1 MKRLR
6 WQILIVI
13 LALGAIAV
21 LLYTQKPVTSE
32 IIAEEPEP
40 VAGGAYTEAL
50 IGEFSRFNPV
60 LDFYNS
66 VDRDIDRL
74 LFSSLVRFDA
84 TGLAQADL
92 AESWGI
98 SRDGTVYNV
107 SLNPEA
113 IWHDGEPVTANDVVF
128 TVDLLRSPELPI
140 PDDLLRM
147 WEDIEVEAVDDHWV
161 QFRLPEPFSP
171 FLDYLAFGI
180 LPAHLLDTLT
190 PDELIDAPF
199 NLAPVGSG
207 PYRFQQML
215 VEDGNIVGVALVAF
229 EDHHGGRPFIDE
241 IKFRYYPDDIA
252 ALNTYRA
259 EEIQGIGQITPQ
271 AFGDTSLDADLNLYT
286 GRLPRLS
293 IIFLNLDNPDATFFQ
308 DVKIR
313 RALLMGINRQRLID
327 RVLTGQAAIA
337 DGPILPNTWAHYEG
351 IERIPFNADEALKLI
366 KEAGYT
372 IPASGG
378 NARENEDGVRLTFTL
393 AHPDTAE
400 HGELAELIQQH
411 WLDLGIDVKLEAVPY
426 EELIDDYLNARLYD
440 AALVDISLSRTPD
453 PDPYPFWHQ
462 TQSTNGQNYSMWNDR
477 QASEYLEQAR
487 IIVDPA
493 ERARLYRNFQVRFV
507 NELPALPLYHPM
519 YTYAVN
525 EQVQGVRMGPLFD
538 TSDRFATIQSWYLFF
553 ETGTGVEA
561 TSTPSP

>member
-13 LALGAIAV
+13 LALGAIAI
-21 LLYTQKPVTSE
+21 LLFSQKPISPV

-50 IGEFSRFNPV
+50 IGEFSRLNPV

-66 VDRDIDRL
+66 VDRDVDRL
-74 LFSSLVRFDA
+74 LFSSLIRFDA

-107 SLNPEA
+107 SLNPDA
-113 IWHDGEPVTANDVVF
+113 VWHDGEPVTAADVVF

-140 PDDLLRM
+140 PEDLLRM
-147 WEDIEVEAVDDHWV
+147 WEDIEVEALDDHLV

-171 FLDYLAFGI
+171 FLDYLTFGI

-215 VEDGNIVGVALVAF
+215 VEDDQIAGVSLIAF

-241 IKFRYYPDDIA
+241 LNFRYYADDVA
-252 ALNTYRA
+252 ALEAYQA
-259 EEIQGIGQITPQ
+259 EEVQGIGQITPE
-271 AFGDTSLDADLNLYT
+271 AFGGTSPDADLNLYT

-293 IIFLNLDNPDATFFQ
+293 IIFLNLDNPDVPFFQ
-308 DVKIR
+308 EVDIR

-337 DGPILPNTWAHYEG
+337 DGPILPNTWAHYDG
-351 IERIPFNADEALKLI
+351 IERIPFNAEEALKLI
-366 KEAGYT
+366 KESGYT
-372 IPASGG
+372 IPAAGG
-378 NARENEDGVRLTFTL
+378 DARVNEDGVRLEFTL

-400 HGELAELIQQH
+400 HTAIAEMIQQM
-411 WLDLGIDVKLEAVPY
+411 WMELGIEVDLTAVPY
-426 EELIDDYLNARLYD
+426 EELIEGYLDTRLYD

-462 TQSTNGQNYSMWNDR
+462 TQATGGQNYAMWNDR

-487 IIVDPA
+487 IIVDPV

-538 TSDRFATIQSWYLFF
+538 TSDRFATLQSWYLFF
-553 ETGTGVEA
+553 EVGTGIEE
-561 TSTPSP
+561 TETPVP

>member
-21 LLYTQKPVTSE
+21 LLFSQKPVVTE
-32 IIAEEPEP
+32 TPFEAPEP
-40 VAGGAYTEAL
+40 IAGGVYTEAL
-50 IGEFSRFNPV
+50 IGEFVRFNPV
-60 LDFYNS
+60 LDFFNAA
-66 VDRDIDRL
+66 DRDADRL
-74 LFSSLVRFDA
+74 IFSSLVRFDA

-107 SLNPEA
+107 SLNPDA
-113 IWHDGEPVTANDVVF
+113 VWHDGEPVTAADVVY
-128 TVDLLRSPELPI
+128 TVEMLRSPELPI
-140 PDDLLRM
+140 PDDLLHL
-147 WEDIEVEAVDDHWV
+147 WEDIEIEALDDHWV

-171 FLDYLAFGI
+171 FLDYLTFGVLPVHI
-180 LPAHLLDTLT
+180 LGGLT

-199 NLAPVGSG
+199 NLEPVGSG
-207 PYRFQQML
+207 PYRFNRMI
-215 VEDGNIVGVALVAF
+215 VEGGEIAGASLLAF

-241 IKFRYYPDDIA
+241 ITFRYYLDDIA
-252 ALNTYRA
+252 ALEAYRA
-259 EEIQGIGQITPQ
+259 GEVQGIGRITPE
-271 AFGDTSLDADLNLYT
+271 AFGGTSLDSDMNLYT
-286 GRLPRLS
+286 ARLPRLS
-293 IIFLNLDNPDATFFQ
+293 IIFLNLDNPDMPFFQ
-308 DVKIR
+308 DVDIR

-327 RVLTGQAAIA
+327 RVLSGQAAIA

-351 IERIPFNADEALKLI
+351 IQRVPFLPDGALKII

-372 IPASGG
+372 IPAEGG
-378 NARENEDGVRLTFTL
+378 TARVNEDGIRLAFTL
-393 AHPDTAE
+393 AHPDTLA
-400 HGELAELIQQH
+400 HTALAEMIQRN
-411 WLDLGIDVKLEAVPY
+411 WVDLGIDVDLLSVPY
-426 EELIDDYLNARLYD
+426 EVLIEDYLDSRLYE

-462 TQSTNGQNYSMWNDR
+462 TQATNGQNYSMWNDR

-493 ERARLYRNFQVRFV
+493 ERARLYRNFQVRYA
-507 NELPALPLYHPM
+507 NEMPALPLHHPM

-525 EQVQGVRMGPLFD
+525 DQLQGVRMGPLFD
-538 TSDRFATIQSWYLFF
+538 SSDRFATILSWYLFF
-553 ETGTGVEA
+553 ESSTGVDEA
-561 TSTPSP
+561 VTPNP

>member
-13 LALGAIAV
+13 LALGAIAI
-21 LLYTQKPVTSE
+21 LLISQKPASPE
-32 IIAEEPEP
+32 ILAESPEP
-40 VAGGAYTEAL
+40 VAGGAYSEAL

-66 VDRDIDRL
+66 VDRDVNRL
-74 LFSSLVRFDA
+74 IFSSLVRFDA
-84 TGLAQADL
+84 TGLAQPDL

-98 SRDGTVYNV
+98 SRDNTIYNV
-107 SLNPEA
+107 SLNPA
-113 IWHDGEPVTANDVVF
+113 ALWHDGEPVTAHDVIF

-140 PDDLLRM
+140 PDDLLSM
-147 WEDIEVEAVDDHWV
+147 WEDIEVEAIDDHWV

-171 FLDYLAFGI
+171 FLDYLTFGI
-180 LPAHLLDTLT
+180 LPAHLLESLT

-207 PYRFQQML
+207 PYRFNQMQ
-215 VEDGNIVGVALVAF
+215 VEDGRIAGVSLLAF
-229 EDHHGGRPFIDE
+229 DDHHGGRTFIDE
-241 IKFRYYPDDIA
+241 INFRYYSDDVA
-252 ALNTYRA
+252 ALEAYRA
-259 EEIQGIGQITPQ
+259 EEVQGIGQITPI
-271 AFGDTSLDADLNLYT
+271 AFADSPLDADLNLYT

-293 IIFLNLDNPDATFFQ
+293 IIFLNLDNPDVPFFQ
-308 DVKIR
+308 EANIR
-313 RALLMGINRQRLID
+313 RALLMGINRQRIID
-327 RVLTGQAAIA
+327 RELTGQAAIA
-337 DGPILPNTWAHYEG
+337 DGPILPNTWAHYQG
-351 IERIPFNADEALKLI
+351 IERIPYNADEALKMI
-366 KEAGYT
+366 KEAGFT

-378 NARENEDGVRLTFTL
+378 SARENEEGIRLSFTL
-393 AHPDTAE
+393 AHPDSEKHTAI
-400 HGELAELIQQH
+400 AELIQEQ
-411 WLDLGIDVKLEAVPY
+411 WIELGIDVALLALPY
-426 EELIDDYLNARLYD
+426 EELIDDYLDERLYE

-462 TQSTNGQNYSMWNDR
+462 TQAAGGQNYSMWNDR

-493 ERARLYRNFQVRFV
+493 ERTRLYRNFQVRFV
-507 NELPALPLYHPM
+507 GELPSLPLYHPM

-538 TSDRFATIQSWYLFF
+538 TSDRFATLQTWYLFF
-553 ETGTGVEA
+553 EIGTSFDETIA
-561 TSTPSP
+561 TSP